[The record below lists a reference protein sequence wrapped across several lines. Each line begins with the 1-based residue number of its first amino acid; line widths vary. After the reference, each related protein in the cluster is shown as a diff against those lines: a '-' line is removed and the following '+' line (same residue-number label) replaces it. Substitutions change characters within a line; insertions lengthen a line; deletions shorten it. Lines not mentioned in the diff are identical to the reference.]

1 MKDLTTTSQ
10 SLMSSS
16 ELWPVGV
23 KLGIVRLGR
32 AAGKVLFNTIMYL
45 KNFLI
50 YNFVVQNCF

>member
-1 MKDLTTTSQ
+1 MKDLTTASQ

-32 AAGKVLFNTIMYL
+32 AAGKVLSNTI
-45 KNFLI
+45 I
-50 YNFVVQNCF
+50 S

>member
-45 KNFLI
+45 KKLSKFITLL
-50 YNFVVQNCF
+50 F